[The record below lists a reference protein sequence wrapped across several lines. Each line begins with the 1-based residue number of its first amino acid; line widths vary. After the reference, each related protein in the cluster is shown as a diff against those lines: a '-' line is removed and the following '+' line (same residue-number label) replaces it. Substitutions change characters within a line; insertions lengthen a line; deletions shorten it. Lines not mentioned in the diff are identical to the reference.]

1 MPPPTIIPDN
11 KEIILKNIEKLP
23 ISSKIYLFISYND
36 SLISLKIVD
45 SNDFPSKEYE
55 LLTNLEQLSKMNN
68 YFKMFNNLNE
78 IQKGL
83 INEYQNKRISFDI
96 LENNVKMTISNVI
109 LNNSFEIYIP
119 KNEKPIDIKEIY
131 QIINEMKKKIEFLEK
146 ENKELKNQI
155 IENNKKVEERINNL
169 ENMILQPQKIIQN
182 DSFNKFFGNSDIIKT
197 ENDKNLLL
205 NFLPKNP
212 KQTSLLFN
220 SNKDGDT
227 LESMHNKIDNKSPTY
242 MIIETDNNRVFG
254 GYTTHLWSIKNDKQS
269 YDKNA
274 FVFSLNNKKKYN
286 IKNFDNAIVERK
298 SYIQFGTNCFKLF
311 DKCTSYINIEH
322 DSDYETQNYCLTGNE
337 KFKVKSFEVHLIE
350 YD

>member
-1 MPPPTIIPDN
+1 MELMPPPTIIPDN
-11 KEIILKNIEKLP
+11 KEIILKNIEELP
-23 ISSKIYLFISYND
+23 ISSKINLFISYND

-119 KNEKPIDIKEIY
+119 KKDKPIDIKEIY

-169 ENMILQPQKIIQN
+169 ESMILQVQK
-182 DSFNKFFGNSDIIKT
+182 KIKMIH
-197 ENDKNLLL
+197 LI
-205 NFLPKNP
+205 NFLV
-212 KQTSLLFN
+212 
-220 SNKDGDT
+220 
-227 LESMHNKIDNKSPTY
+227 I
-242 MIIETDNNRVFG
+242 
-254 GYTTHLWSIKNDKQS
+254 
-269 YDKNA
+269 
-274 FVFSLNNKKKYN
+274 
-286 IKNFDNAIVERK
+286 
-298 SYIQFGTNCFKLF
+298 
-311 DKCTSYINIEH
+311 
-322 DSDYETQNYCLTGNE
+322 
-337 KFKVKSFEVHLIE
+337 LI
-350 YD
+350 

>member
-1 MPPPTIIPDN
+1 MELMPPPTINPDN
-11 KEIILKNIEKLP
+11 NEIILKNIEELP
-23 ISSKIYLFISYND
+23 ISSKINLFISYND

-109 LNNSFEIYIP
+109 LNNSLEIYIP
-119 KNEKPIDIKEIY
+119 KKDKPIDIKEIY

-169 ENMILQPQKIIQN
+169 ESMIIQV
-182 DSFNKFFGNSDIIKT
+182 
-197 ENDKNLLL
+197 
-205 NFLPKNP
+205 
-212 KQTSLLFN
+212 Q
-220 SNKDGDT
+220 
-227 LESMHNKIDNKSPTY
+227 
-242 MIIETDNNRVFG
+242 
-254 GYTTHLWSIKNDKQS
+254 
-269 YDKNA
+269 
-274 FVFSLNNKKKYN
+274 KKKIY
-286 IKNFDNAIVERK
+286 
-298 SYIQFGTNCFKLF
+298 YL
-311 DKCTSYINIEH
+311 
-322 DSDYETQNYCLTGNE
+322 L
-337 KFKVKSFEVHLIE
+337 
-350 YD
+350 